1 MTARIHQFRNAAYKY
16 VFSKEAHQ
24 LLPAH
29 YKRRCVEFMQG
40 EPTPVHWQPEP
51 GPFRKNRNTGK
62 RERVQNV
69 PVKVVFPAECN
80 KGLWG
85 GEGLVVGYRK
95 SDRRF
100 ASRIP
105 KIWRPYLTKR
115 VLYSEILD
123 KHFAIEVT
131 LRTLDLIDE
140 AYGLDHYILKTSE
153 VDLNSQL
160 AMKLKRQM
168 LLALVQ
174 KTLYPE
180 DPVTRE
186 KVLKKYKQYLIP
198 EEEAEWVGLT
208 IGQALQKA
216 HDKQA
221 KENPT
226 RPLKEIFTQH
236 FIQDLSDR
244 TTEHHEEDSWMSK
257 LNPFGSK
264 TSEKS

>member
-1 MTARIHQFRNAAYKY
+1 MSARIHKFRNAAYKY
-16 VFSKEAHQ
+16 VLSKEAHQ

-29 YKRRCVEFMQG
+29 YKRRCMEFMQG
-40 EPTPVHWQPEP
+40 EPTAVHWQPEQ
-51 GPFRKNRNTGK
+51 GPFKLNPNTGK

-69 PVKVVFPAECN
+69 PVKVVYPEECN

-123 KHFAIEVT
+123 KYFEIQVT

-140 AYGLDHYILKTSE
+140 VYGFDHYILKTSE

-160 AMKLKRQM
+160 AMKLKREM

-180 DPVTRE
+180 DPKTRE
-186 KVLKKYKQYLIP
+186 KVHNKYKQYLMP

-208 IGQALQKA
+208 LGQAMHKA
-216 HDKQA
+216 RDKHA

-226 RPLKEIFTQH
+226 RPLKEVFTQQ
-236 FIQDLSDR
+236 FIQDLSEG
-244 TTEHHEEDSWMSK
+244 TAEHQTEDSWMSK

-264 TSEKS
+264 TSSKS